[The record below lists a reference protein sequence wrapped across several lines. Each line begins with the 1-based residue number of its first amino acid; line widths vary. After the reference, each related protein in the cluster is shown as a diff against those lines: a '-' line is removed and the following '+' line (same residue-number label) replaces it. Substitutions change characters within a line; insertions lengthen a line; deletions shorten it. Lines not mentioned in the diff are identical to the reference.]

1 MDAGPETVFIRIDE
15 SHHPHPHARMRRAT
29 HALLAVTTIAATTLA
44 TRPASAQNEATLRTA
59 FEGRQVIVKVDMPGT
74 AKGIDVYPEEQAP
87 VNWREV
93 ADRMK
98 DNGTALR
105 IGQPVMVTKVVVK
118 KDHIEFQLAGG
129 GFGTAGDNTGTEV
142 SVTDASESKLERDLK
157 DSVKTATNA
166 AKKKEF
172 QKQLDNARTERDR
185 ENARARAQAELANQ
199 AREANNRAKR
209 LEGGSRFNVW
219 YKRGM
224 PADALTPNGV
234 MRDLGQYVEFQ
245 GRPVAAGGANPG
257 MQSSGATMSR
267 PAAGTNALM
276 SIKKGLLIADVEAL
290 LGPANTANE
299 SKEGVLTLMKR
310 TYVYDGKKVLASFV
324 NGVLIDYAIAPE

>member
-1 MDAGPETVFIRIDE
+1 MGRGLRRIF
-15 SHHPHPHARMRRAT
+15 PG
-29 HALLAVTTIAATTLA
+29 LLAIATLSA
-44 TRPASAQNEATLRTA
+44 NAAAQNEAALRSA
-59 FEGRQVIVKVDMPGT
+59 FEGRQITVKIEMPGT
-74 AKGIDVYPEEQAP
+74 AKGIDVFPEDPAP

-93 ADRMK
+93 ADRQK

-105 IGQPVMVTKVVVK
+105 IGQRVMVTKVVVK

-129 GFGTAGDNTGTEV
+129 GFGTAGDNTGSEV
-142 SVTDASESKLERDLK
+142 SSTDESESKFERQLR
-157 DSVKTATNA
+157 DSIKTAPNA

-172 QKQLDNARTERDR
+172 QKELDNARSERER
-185 ENARARAQAELANQ
+185 ENARARAAAELANQ
-199 AREANNRAKR
+199 TREANIRQKR
-209 LEGGSRFNVW
+209 LEGGSRFNIW

-224 PADALTPNGV
+224 PPDALVPDGV

-245 GRPVAAGGANPG
+245 GRPVAMNGQGGAPSNTP
-257 MQSSGATMSR
+257 SNLGAMR
-267 PAAGTNALM
+267 PAPGSNALM
-276 SIKKGLLIADVEAL
+276 LIKKGLLISDVEQL

-310 TYVYDGKKVLASFV
+310 SYLYDGKKIMASFV